1 MSESTEHKP
10 NISPKTRWAVIASA
24 LVAFC
29 GVLSETAMNVTF
41 PNLMGVFHQSL
52 DNIQW
57 ITTGYLLTVAII
69 MTTSPFIKT
78 KFKERTLF
86 FTALASFIL
95 GTIIGLITPNFEIM
109 MVARVLQGAATGIAI
124 PLMINIILER
134 IPRQHVGA
142 WLGFGGMIVSLAPA
156 IGPTYGGLIIQYMDW
171 RWIFAF
177 ILIVPIIAFLM
188 GFKTIENSDVKKKPI
203 SFDFL
208 AFILLSITLVSL
220 LMTINSL
227 VKPHVNYW
235 WLGTFI
241 IAIILY
247 IVRALTSKSKF
258 LNIRVFKSLPFTLS
272 ILAYAVYQFSNLG
285 ANFIIPNFLQ
295 VSHNMTSFKAGLVL
309 FPGTLIGAIANQKI
323 GELYDRKGPKIGLF
337 VGNIIF
343 VLTLLFGVF
352 YTKNFAFVSM
362 IIFYVFFTLG
372 RNAPFGT
379 TMTNALAKMNP
390 EEQPEG
396 TAIFQT
402 VQQFAGALG
411 TVISG
416 LIVTKSATIP
426 TVNELKAPVTKKVQE
441 QMMHLSPAK
450 LHELGPNGI
459 KALGESL
466 VKSGIKD
473 KIVGAEQHMMQVG
486 TQRVFLMFMILA
498 AINFVLFVIIL
509 AKQKNHQI

>member
-1 MSESTEHKP
+1 MKQET
-10 NISPKTRWAVIASA
+10 ISPKTRWAVISSA

-41 PNLMGVFHQSL
+41 PNLMKVFNQSL

-57 ITTGYLLTVAII
+57 ITTGYLLAVAIV

-86 FTALASFIL
+86 FTALFSFVL
-95 GTIIGLITPNFEIM
+95 GTIIGLVTPNFQVM
-109 MVARVLQGAATGIAI
+109 MVARILQGTATGIAI

-156 IGPTYGGLIIQYMDW
+156 IGPTYGGLIIQYMNW

-177 ILIVPIIAFLM
+177 ILIVPIIAFIM
-188 GFKTIENSDVKKKPI
+188 GVSTIENSSIKKETI
-203 SFDFL
+203 QFDFF
-208 AFILLSITLVSL
+208 AFLLLSVTLVSL

-227 VKPHVNYW
+227 VEPHINIY

-241 IAIILY
+241 ASLVLY
-247 IVRALTSKSKF
+247 IIRALTSKAKF
-258 LNIRVFKSLPFTLS
+258 LNIRVFKSIPFTLS

-295 VSHNMTSFKAGLVL
+295 VSHGLSSFKAGLVL

-323 GELYDRKGPKIGLF
+323 GELYDRKGPKIGLYL
-337 VGNIIF
+337 GNIVF
-343 VLTLLFGVF
+343 VLTLIFGVL

-362 IIFYVFFTLG
+362 IFFYIFFTVG

-379 TMTNALAKMNP
+379 TMTNALAQMDPK
-390 EEQPEG
+390 EQPEG

-402 VQQFAGALG
+402 IQQFAGALG

-416 LIVTKSATIP
+416 LIVTKSGTIP
-426 TVNELKAPVTKKVQE
+426 KVKVAKEEVSKNVE
-441 QMMHLSPAK
+441 QYIAHLSPAK
-450 LHELGPNGI
+450 LHELGPKGI
-459 KALGESL
+459 QSLGESL
-466 VKSGIKD
+466 VQSGIKE
-473 KIVGAEQHMMQVG
+473 KIMSAEQHMMQVG
-486 TQRVFLMFMILA
+486 TQRVFLMFLILA
-498 AINFVLFVIIL
+498 MINFVLFGIIL
-509 AKQKNHQI
+509 FQQNKKEEFE